1 MQQYQHVC
9 TNKSSTRYIKLMT
22 TSKISYMTLQHFK
35 HPLKMHKQTLEPGAH
50 LPPPKQEQHKLQ
62 PCRALT
68 QFTFNEAV

>member
-1 MQQYQHVC
+1 
-9 TNKSSTRYIKLMT
+9 
-22 TSKISYMTLQHFK
+22 MTLQHFK

-68 QFTFNEAV
+68 QFTFNEAA